1 MAVVSANGGDPEAG
15 PSNLPAS
22 ASLPGSAT
30 ATPSFAPTSAPPPLD
45 PRGFISSAKK
55 DTAPLSPDTL
65 FPDKQLPVD
74 GTVYKKGPTADTT
87 SCATAAGG
95 TLPKILTANGCTRLM
110 RTTYTDGG
118 IAVTVG
124 VAVFDTAAQATKA
137 KAQTDDRS
145 IVRSLFGKGVKPFC
159 DGAFCRSTR
168 NAYGRYAYFTISGFT
183 SGKDVTTKD
192 TKVFRAGN
200 DLAQFAANQIHR
212 RGQTQASA
220 AANQQLS
227 STPPTA
233 ASACCGPPCSGP
245 PAARRRGSRPPP
257 GVSPCGRTT
266 WTAES
271 RTPAASTFP
280 GHSGPRCPSPTNS
293 SAPISDRTMLWQN
306 ASARTV
312 AVMIPSSPRTRLSS
326 CSVRMVVAPSRFLQ

>member
-1 MAVVSANGGDPEAG
+1 MSYGQGGPQSQWDPWKPQSQQPWNSGSDDGTPDWAALAEASESRNKRRKLLFIAGGALATIAIGTAVAMAVVSANGGDPEAG

-45 PRGFISSAKK
+45 PKDFISSAKK

-220 AANQQLS
+220 AANQ
-227 STPPTA
+227 
-233 ASACCGPPCSGP
+233 
-245 PAARRRGSRPPP
+245 
-257 GVSPCGRTT
+257 
-266 WTAES
+266 
-271 RTPAASTFP
+271 
-280 GHSGPRCPSPTNS
+280 
-293 SAPISDRTMLWQN
+293 
-306 ASARTV
+306 
-312 AVMIPSSPRTRLSS
+312 
-326 CSVRMVVAPSRFLQ
+326 